1 MHAGTSTGINPAALD
16 IVLAAGAASR
26 KVRERQAANDANIAK
41 ALADLDAV
49 VNKIRDR
56 QRALEALDA
65 GKAKALADVDAAIN
79 KILDKQKA
87 LAIAVESERFSC
99 SPVHLSQP

>member
-1 MHAGTSTGINPAALD
+1 MHARTSTGINPAALD
-16 IVLAAGAASR
+16 IALGARAASR
-26 KVRERQAANDANIAK
+26 KVRERQDANDASIAK

-49 VNKIRDR
+49 VNKILDR

-87 LAIAVESERFSC
+87 LEDRQKSLEQQFTATPR
-99 SPVHLSQP
+99 